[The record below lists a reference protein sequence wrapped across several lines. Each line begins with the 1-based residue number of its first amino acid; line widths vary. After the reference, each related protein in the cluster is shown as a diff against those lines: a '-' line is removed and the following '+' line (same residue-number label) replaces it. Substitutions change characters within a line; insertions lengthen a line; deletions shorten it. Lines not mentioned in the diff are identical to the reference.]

1 MTANR
6 KVREPTSKFLE
17 VECMKCGE
25 KNIVFNKASTKVAC
39 RKCGETIAE
48 PAGGFA
54 TIMGKVLKELE

>member
-25 KNIVFNKASTKVAC
+25 KNVVFNKASSKVAC
-39 RKCGETIAE
+39 RKCGESIAE
-48 PAGGFA
+48 PMGGFA
-54 TIMGKVLKELE
+54 MIAGKVLKELE